1 MVLKF
6 AKAVITA
13 VVVLGVLA
21 SNAFAQPF
29 DHQQWHQ
36 LLQKHVVVLREGRA
50 TQVDYAGVAGQRQQL
65 STYLKQLESVSQQQ
79 FDSWPK
85 AEQLAFLINAYN
97 AWTVELI
104 VRNYPG
110 VESIRDLGSW
120 LSSPWKKEFIPLLGA
135 TRSLD
140 EIEHEMIRGSGRYEE
155 PRIHFAVNC
164 ASIGCP
170 ALLAEAFTG
179 ASLEQQLDR
188 ATRLFLA
195 DSTRNRLKG
204 DEVQISKIFKW
215 YREDFERPW
224 RGANSLESFLA
235 LYNTALQ
242 LSDSEVSQ
250 LVGGDLDIE
259 FLDYDWGL
267 NDKQ

>member
-1 MVLKF
+1 MGMRFGHVIVIALLTF
-6 AKAVITA
+6 TGGAIAKP
-13 VVVLGVLA
+13 LDHGVW
-21 SNAFAQPF
+21 NA
-29 DHQQWHQ
+29 
-36 LLQKHVVVLREGRA
+36 LLQNHVLVLREGRA
-50 TQVDYAGVAGQRQQL
+50 TQVDYQALAQKREAL
-65 STYLKQLESVSQQQ
+65 SSYLTQLESVSRQQ

-85 AEQLAFLINAYN
+85 PEQLAFLINAYN

-104 VRNYPG
+104 LRNYPG

-120 LSSPWKKEFIPLLGA
+120 LSSPWKQEFIPLLGA

-140 EIEHEMIRGSGRYEE
+140 EIEHEMIRGSGGYNE

-170 ALLAEAFTG
+170 ALLPEAFTG
-179 ASLEQQLDR
+179 PALEQQLDR

-195 DSTRNRLKG
+195 DATRDRLRD

-224 RGANSLESFLA
+224 RGATSLESFLG
-235 LYNTALQ
+235 LYSAELQ
-242 LSDSEVSQ
+242 LSETA
-250 LVGGDLDIE
+250 LNRLLAGDLEIE
-259 FLDYDWGL
+259 FLEYDWGL
-267 NDKQ
+267 NDKM